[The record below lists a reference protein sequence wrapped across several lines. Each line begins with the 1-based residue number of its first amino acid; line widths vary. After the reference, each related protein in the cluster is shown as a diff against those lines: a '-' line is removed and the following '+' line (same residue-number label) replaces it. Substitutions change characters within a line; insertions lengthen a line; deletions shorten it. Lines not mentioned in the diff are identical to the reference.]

1 MSPDSAN
8 RPRNM
13 CTVSSGSGTKAR
25 AKKPLCRKDTSRHT
39 PRSGRRRALR
49 VITFRLTIRERWGHA
64 GAEASMTPQRPLVW
78 AQSRREPLP
87 PGDRSILSPASVPRS
102 GRSRPSGASAPWCK
116 TGGKP
121 ELLPPAVDSVML
133 GRCFRYHIFP
143 GMASDKARELAG
155 PALLAAFFAAAALLV
170 PPRGEFPI
178 NEDWDYFATV
188 ADLLHFGEIRLSD
201 WPGMTLVAQIFWG
214 ELFAKLFGLSYWT
227 LRVSTISVTFVGA
240 LALYFWARAVDRTR
254 GEASFLGLLYATNP
268 LVFTLSYSFMNDVP
282 GTSMML
288 VCLLV
293 QAHCAQRGRVRLHLL
308 AGVTAAL
315 AYLVRQT
322 AALPALVLAAFFV
335 PALIKKQARARD
347 FLMLTLPVAV
357 VAAAYTFWL
366 DHIHG
371 RPYHATLV
379 RADVFGLASRLP
391 WLLENSLLLG
401 VCLAPLTL
409 CLVGRGIVAQV
420 WRSNLVRLVLV
431 TFLVGVSLLV
441 VVQVV
446 GRVPVLG
453 RPVSQLLPPFFS
465 QHVYDFHLGYETLA
479 TKTLRGPLLHV
490 DSRSA
495 SVLGV
500 IMTLIGVASL
510 VLTTGL
516 LSVGLRSPGR
526 WRHDPGRPYPL
537 SPEGQSGVCC
547 VALIG
552 LVLLQ
557 RYPYDRYLIP
567 VFPLLAMFLLSLM
580 PRGQWLPRSLLAWG
594 SLAVFAVASVAG
606 EQDYL
611 ARVQARWQAVDY
623 LLQSGVKPEEI
634 RAGFEYAGLYCFS
647 PRYRGPVRPRLG
659 GSEEEVEFCFEHR
672 PFTQYEVR
680 YDPAPGAELVGVFPY
695 RSWFRSGSVLI
706 FRWPVEISAF

>member
-1 MSPDSAN
+1 MLSRSELRHAN
-8 RPRNM
+8 PRGH
-13 CTVSSGSGTKAR
+13 SG
-25 AKKPLCRKDTSRHT
+25 
-39 PRSGRRRALR
+39 
-49 VITFRLTIRERWGHA
+49 
-64 GAEASMTPQRPLVW
+64 
-78 AQSRREPLP
+78 
-87 PGDRSILSPASVPRS
+87 ASVPWFK
-102 GRSRPSGASAPWCK
+102 A
-116 TGGKP
+116 GGKP
-121 ELLPPAVDSVML
+121 ELLPPAVDSMML
-133 GRCFRYHIFP
+133 GSCFGYRIFHQ
-143 GMASDKARELAG
+143 MASDKARELAG
-155 PALLAAFFAAAALLV
+155 PALLAAFFVAAALLV
-170 PPRGEFPI
+170 PPQGEFPI
-178 NEDWDYFATV
+178 NDDWDYFATV

-227 LRVSTISVTFVGA
+227 LRVSTISLAFVGA

-254 GEASFLGLLYATNP
+254 CEATFLGLLYATNP

-293 QAHCAQRGRVRLHLL
+293 QAHCAQRGGVRLHLL

-322 AALPALVLAAFFV
+322 AALPAFVLAAFFV
-335 PALIKKQARARD
+335 PALVRKQARARD
-347 FLMLTLPVAV
+347 FLVLTLPVAV
-357 VAAAYTFWL
+357 VAASYAFWV

-371 RPYHATLV
+371 RPYHATLA
-379 RADVFGLASRLP
+379 RADVLGLTSRLP
-391 WLLENSLLLG
+391 WLLEDSILLG
-401 VCLAPLTL
+401 VCLAPLVA
-409 CLVGRGIVAQV
+409 CLVGRGFVAQA
-420 WRSNLVRLVLV
+420 WRSSLVRHLV
-431 TFLVGVSLLV
+431 TFLIGASLPV

-453 RPVSQLLPPFFS
+453 RPVSQLLPPIFS
-465 QHVYDFHLGYETLA
+465 LHVHDFHLGYETLA

-490 DSRSA
+490 GSRSA

-500 IMTLIGVASL
+500 LMTLLGVASL
-510 VLTTGL
+510 FLTAGL
-516 LSVGLRSPGR
+516 LFVGLRSPRR
-526 WRHDPGRPYPL
+526 WHHDPGRPYPL

-552 LVLLQ
+552 LVPLQ

-567 VFPLLAMFLLSLM
+567 LFLVLAMFLLSLM

-594 SLAVFAVASVAG
+594 ALVVFAFASVAG

-611 ARVQARWQAVDY
+611 ARVRARWQAVDH

-659 GSEEEVEFCFEHR
+659 GSEEVEFCFEQW

-706 FRWPVEISAF
+706 YHCYPSL